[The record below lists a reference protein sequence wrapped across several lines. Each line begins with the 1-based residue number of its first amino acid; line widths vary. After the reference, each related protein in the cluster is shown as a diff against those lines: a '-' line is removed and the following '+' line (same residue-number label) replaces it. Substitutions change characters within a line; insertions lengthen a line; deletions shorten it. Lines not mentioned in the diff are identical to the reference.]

1 MKKCGKDPSF
11 KIIFFVMDSFVDLQL
26 ATYYGQW
33 YLFYDSIND
42 HKNLLCWRSLICEDD
57 LEMMLQYFNHCVHIV
72 SYPTIWDGWDMKKIR
87 KMRQKS
93 DAELCFL
100 FLAAEECVLL
110 GRKKIFI
117 VQPTA
122 NFCKLKISFKGFV
135 FKVLQLFKMKIKL
148 QYILQSFMNKFALYC
163 HLISLLFSF

>member
-1 MKKCGKDPSF
+1 MGYEEN
-11 KIIFFVMDSFVDLQL
+11 Q
-26 ATYYGQW
+26 
-33 YLFYDSIND
+33 
-42 HKNLLCWRSLICEDD
+42 KNE
-57 LEMMLQYFNHCVHIV
+57 
-72 SYPTIWDGWDMKKIR
+72 T
-87 KMRQKS
+87 KS

-100 FLAAEECVLL
+100 FLAAEECVLV

>member
-1 MKKCGKDPSF
+1 
-11 KIIFFVMDSFVDLQL
+11 
-26 ATYYGQW
+26 
-33 YLFYDSIND
+33 
-42 HKNLLCWRSLICEDD
+42 
-57 LEMMLQYFNHCVHIV
+57 
-72 SYPTIWDGWDMKKIR
+72 MKKIR

-100 FLAAEECVLL
+100 FLAAEECVLV